1 MFPSISATQLFCA
14 VKAQLFLRVDYRTVP
29 CGVTRPLLLRV
40 TYSTDRTHK
49 IRDDD
54 VCTVLFFLPFSS
66 YSVNLASMLMIRLQ
80 RTGRK
85 HEPTFRVV
93 LTDSK
98 NGPKSGKYLKNLGWY
113 DTRLKNDAA
122 KQLDVE
128 QVKHWMSKGAKLS
141 LTLHN
146 FLISQKVI
154 EGKKLNALPKK
165 TVQKKK
171 EEAVAEAPKVEVKK
185 EEVTEPA
192 AETAPAEAKKEA
204 VGESASK
211 QAPVEVKKE
220 ESIPSPTVQLPF
232 ICKGDTFQTT

>member
-1 MFPSISATQLFCA
+1 
-14 VKAQLFLRVDYRTVP
+14 
-29 CGVTRPLLLRV
+29 
-40 TYSTDRTHK
+40 
-49 IRDDD
+49 
-54 VCTVLFFLPFSS
+54 
-66 YSVNLASMLMIRLQ
+66 MLMIRLQ

-128 QVKHWMSKGAKLS
+128 AIKHWMSKGAKLS

-146 FLISQKVI
+146 FLVGQKVI

-165 TVQKKK
+165 TVQKKA
-171 EEAVAEAPKVEVKK
+171 EEAKPEDKSAAAPI
-185 EEVTEPA
+185 
-192 AETAPAEAKKEA
+192 ETKAAPAEATKAEA
-204 VGESASK
+204 PIEA
-211 QAPVEVKKE
+211 APAAEMKSETKAENKKE
-220 ESIPSPTVQLPF
+220 ESAPVVA
-232 ICKGDTFQTT
+232 